1 MNTRI
6 DARPKSSAFTL
17 IELLT
22 VIAII
27 AILMALLFP
36 VIGSVRETAK
46 KTQAKT
52 DEMQIVAAVK
62 AFNTEYGKYPNVD
75 PTGTPPAAGTDTLVG
90 DMKKGSSLAQQPT
103 VDNNALFNILRSI
116 SDNSANQTFTGNPRR
131 IVFFEGKSVANPASP
146 KSGFLD
152 NPNAN
157 GGGGGNTTKGG
168 FYDPWGTEYFVYID
182 TDYDNQ
188 INVSQNYTD
197 FPVTASPQVGVAVF
211 SLGKDQTIG
220 SPSAGVTNMY
230 KSGSNTSDD
239 VISWQ

>member
-6 DARPKSSAFTL
+6 TSRARVSAFTL

-36 VIGSVRETAK
+36 VIGTVKETAR

-52 DEMQIVAAVK
+52 DEMNVVAAVK

-75 PTGTPPAAGTDTLVG
+75 PNAANGATGDTLVG
-90 DMKKGSSLAQQPT
+90 DMNTTTGMANKPT
-103 VDNNALFNILRSI
+103 QDNNTLFDILRNLQNGTS
-116 SDNSANQTFTGNPRR
+116 NSNYTGNPRR
-131 IVFFEGKSVANPASP
+131 IVFFEGKSVTNPTAP

-152 NPNAN
+152 NTSN
-157 GGGGGNTTKGG
+157 GGNSSSKGG
-168 FYDPWGTEYFVYID
+168 FFDPWGTEYFIYMD

-188 INVSQNYTD
+188 IDVSANYTD
-197 FPVTASPQVGVAVF
+197 FKNAFPQVGVAAF
-211 SLGKDQTIG
+211 SFGKDRALG
-220 SPSAGVTNMY
+220 SPNASPAISSAY
-230 KSGSNTSDD
+230 KQGNNTSDD
-239 VISWQ
+239 VLSWQ